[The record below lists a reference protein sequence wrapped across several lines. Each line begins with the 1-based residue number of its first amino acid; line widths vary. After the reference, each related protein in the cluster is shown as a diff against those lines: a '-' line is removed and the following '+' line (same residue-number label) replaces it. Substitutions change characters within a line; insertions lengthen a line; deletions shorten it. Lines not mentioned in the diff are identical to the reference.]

1 MALLLTFCIFSCDT
15 PTNKTTNL
23 YDLVPKKN
31 SYILESDDITG
42 FLNETEGNAIFT
54 ETNIFKNFNSKGIKK
69 YTSLFPATNSLLS
82 FIEKDSLTYDYL
94 YLSKQEN
101 DSLINKPLNDFSV
114 ETITTKD
121 FNYKKTTIDKS
132 TIYST
137 FSNAVLIA
145 SNSLRILKEA
155 IKNENS
161 KNISSENFKKAI
173 AARSKDKTSLFV
185 NHKASKKSI
194 ADWSMVDLELRSNQ
208 LKFNGIALTNK
219 QSNQILSI
227 FQGIQHQK
235 NEIAKVTPAS
245 ANGFYSFTYNDFNTI
260 SKNLQKYRGDS
271 LAISQSTILSYTK
284 EAGVIFLED
293 EQAIALTLVD
303 PELAMDTFPIK
314 DELKAEFRG
323 IPIYSASEN
332 SFLKSFEPLIKLDS
346 PNYYMLLENFLI
358 YSESEETLKRI
369 ISNFQNSS
377 TLDKNASFKKIQ
389 EDLAD
394 ASSLLIVTRPQLTKA
409 KNKNVIFIN
418 KLSPLSNLA
427 ANYSLAATQF
437 VSNDGFTHIHG
448 VILDKSD
455 FKSEELEELVTTT
468 LPINITSNSYVL
480 KNHSTKEIEIAVQD
494 ESNVLSLL
502 DLNGKVLWK
511 KKLQTKIIGDINQVD
526 LFKNGNLQ
534 MAFTTLN
541 RFHVL
546 DRNGKEV
553 KPFPIEFK
561 DDITQPLAV
570 FDYDSTKNYRFVIV
584 QNREL
589 LMYDSKGK
597 NVKGFDLKKA
607 SSEITQSPKHIRLKN
622 KDYIVFPEKSGKLN
636 ILSRQGKERV
646 SVKEKFQFSENEWYE
661 NKNEF
666 ISVSEDGELVRINQN
681 GKISKD
687 QLTSEGNVQIVA
699 NESSLVLVSENILT
713 INDKELTLDFG
724 LYSSPK
730 IFSVLGKTYISITDT
745 QAKKVYLFNER
756 GKLVPNFPVYG
767 VSLLKITNSKTRNK
781 TTILVL
787 GESDEVI
794 SYEF

>member
-1 MALLLTFCIFSCDT
+1 
-15 PTNKTTNL
+15 
-23 YDLVPKKN
+23 
-31 SYILESDDITG
+31 
-42 FLNETEGNAIFT
+42 
-54 ETNIFKNFNSKGIKK
+54 
-69 YTSLFPATNSLLS
+69 
-82 FIEKDSLTYDYL
+82 
-94 YLSKQEN
+94 
-101 DSLINKPLNDFSV
+101 
-114 ETITTKD
+114 
-121 FNYKKTTIDKS
+121 
-132 TIYST
+132 
-137 FSNAVLIA
+137 
-145 SNSLRILKEA
+145 
-155 IKNENS
+155 
-161 KNISSENFKKAI
+161 
-173 AARSKDKTSLFV
+173 
-185 NHKASKKSI
+185 
-194 ADWSMVDLELRSNQ
+194 MVDLDLRSNQ

-219 QSNQILSI
+219 QANQILNI
-227 FQGIQHQK
+227 FQGVQHQK

-245 ANGFYSFTYNDFNTI
+245 AIGFYSFTYNDFNTI

-271 LAISQSTILSYTK
+271 LAISKSTILSYTK
-284 EAGVIFLED
+284 EAGVIFLEE

-323 IPIYSASEN
+323 IPIYSASEIN
-332 SFLKSFEPLIKLDS
+332 FLKSFEPIIKLDS
-346 PNYYMLLENFLI
+346 PKFYMLLENFLI

-377 TLDKNASFKKIQ
+377 TLNKNASFEKNQ

-394 ASSLLIVTRPQLTKA
+394 ASSLLKVTRPQLTKA
-409 KNKNVIFIN
+409 KNKNSIFIN
-418 KLSPLSNLA
+418 KYSPLSNLG

-448 VILDKSD
+448 VILDQSD
-455 FKSEELEELVTTT
+455 IKSEELEELVTTT
-468 LPINITSNSYVL
+468 LPINITGNSYVL

-570 FDYDSTKNYRFVIV
+570 FDYDNTKNYRFVIV

-597 NVKGFDLKKA
+597 NVKGFDFKKA

-622 KDYIVFPEKSGKLN
+622 KDYIVFPEKSRKLN

-699 NESSLVLVSENILT
+699 NESTMVLLSENILT

-724 LYSSPK
+724 LYSKPQ
-730 IFSVLGKTYISITDT
+730 IFSVTGKKYISITDT

-756 GKLVPNFPVYG
+756 GQLVPNFPVYG

-781 TTILVL
+781 TIMLVL